1 MKKCEEVFKSLIIN
15 IVKNVLLCYNLKNN
29 VKKRG
34 KSMKKKIILALV
46 CAMLLGGCGISQEDY
61 DAIIQEKSSL
71 EEQVNSLKTE
81 NEALKAEN
89 EEINSK
95 YLKLEE
101 EKKERTEKEL
111 AFATTYAWA
120 VTSFGE
126 DTIILKEDQT
136 YLQIIG
142 SDSYDLSQA
151 GFAKLWSTMQT
162 AILLLGQYKQEIQ
175 YDKIAIKFV
184 DSNKKEIIEFT
195 LKKDGDAYTLE
206 EINGDLTRS
215 SSIVPYLEQI
225 AN

>member
-34 KSMKKKIILALV
+34 RGMKKRIILALV
-46 CAMLLGGCGISQEDY
+46 CTMLLGGCGISQKDY
-61 DAIIQEKSSL
+61 DAIIEEKSNL

-89 EEINSK
+89 EDINSK

-126 DTIILKEDQT
+126 GTIILKEDQT

-151 GFAKLWSTMQT
+151 GFDKLWSTMQT

-215 SSIVPYLEQI
+215 FSIVPYLEQI